1 MLLLRLPDVT
11 LDRRFSAALVMAICF
26 VPTHVADIAAH
37 HSLATDFD
45 ITKPVTLTGRVTK
58 IEWLN
63 PHVHIYIVAK
73 DNGKDD
79 TWSIEL
85 GSPNGLKARGWT
97 AKSLKIGDVVTVN
110 GSRAKDGSRLANASS
125 IVLPNGVRLP
135 TGTAAGKTS

>member
-1 MLLLRLPDVT
+1 MV
-11 LDRRFSAALVMAICF
+11 DRRFTAALVIAIWLAHA
-26 VPTHVADIAAH
+26 HVADIAAH
-37 HSLATDFD
+37 HSLAADFD
-45 ITKPVTLTGRVTK
+45 ITKPVVLTGRVTK

-73 DNGKDD
+73 DEGKDG

-97 AKSLKIGDVVTVN
+97 AKSLKVGDVVTVN

-125 IVLPNGVRLP
+125 IVLPNGVRLL
-135 TGTAAGKTS
+135 TGTGLGKTS